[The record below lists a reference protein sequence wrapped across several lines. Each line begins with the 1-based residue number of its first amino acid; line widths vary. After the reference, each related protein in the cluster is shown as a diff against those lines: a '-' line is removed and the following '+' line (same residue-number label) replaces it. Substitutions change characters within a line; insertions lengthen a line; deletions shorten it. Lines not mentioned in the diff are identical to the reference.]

1 MKQLKWIAGL
11 AIALSVSTSNAA
23 DIDSALIVDN
33 YIGKGHDD
41 DVKGRDSIYDTEKM
55 IVTRNGS
62 QITVDIYTNYTGSNI
77 GHNGTGLGD
86 LFMST
91 NVLPIDAPW
100 KPNSDNDTFAN
111 TNWNYAYKVYDADRQ
126 QQSGRGYLATNFNNG
141 LVYTTSDSHRKGQVY
156 ALNYN
161 HLDKIGNTNNWS
173 SDAQKISF
181 SFNVA
186 GTALESAN
194 QIAFRWAMSC
204 ANDIIEGLVS
214 ITDPNVTPVP
224 EPETIALFGLALAGL
239 AYRRKQSS

>member
-11 AIALSVSTSNAA
+11 AVALSVSTSYAA

-33 YIGKGHDD
+33 YIGKGYHD
-41 DVKGRDSIYDTEKM
+41 DVKGDVNKYDTEKM
-55 IVTRNGS
+55 IVSRTGS
-62 QITVDIYTNYTGSNI
+62 QITVDIYTNYTGSSI
-77 GHNGTGLGD
+77 GDGGTGIGD

-100 KPNSDNDTFAN
+100 KPNSDNDTFED
-111 TNWNYAYKVYDADRQ
+111 TNWNYAYKVYDADRKL
-126 QQSGRGYLATNFNNG
+126 QSGRGYLANNFDNG
-141 LVYTTSDSHRKGQVY
+141 LVHTTSDSHRKGQVVSLDY
-156 ALNYN
+156 NNLNR
-161 HLDKIGNTNNWS
+161 IGNVNNWS

-186 GTALESAN
+186 GTALETAN

-214 ITDPNVTPVP
+214 VTDPNVTPVP